1 MASDRRPEPE
11 WDAGSGPPPGRGGPN
26 PVPTG
31 SGRHPGGGHLPM
43 SSGTA
48 ASGRRRVRPAA
59 GSPAAGA
66 TGTLPRPGEFA
77 DGTEPVRAGRRW
89 PWRTLLAALGGGVLV
104 LAFPATDLPALAVL
118 GPAALALAVRRQRF
132 RSGLWLGLVFGLAFF
147 VPLLSW
153 TGVYVGPF
161 PWLALAVWEALH
173 LALLGGATAVTSRL
187 RLWPLWTAALWVA
200 DEALRGR
207 FVLGGFPWGRLGFSQ
222 TEGPLLWLAAYG
234 GVPLVG
240 FAVALTGALLAAAG
254 PAWVRAG
261 RSSSPGSGRRAPAL
275 RTAALA
281 VAAVLAVPLIG
292 ALAWLPLPGRSLT
305 DGGPTTTVAV
315 IQGNVPRAGLDFNA
329 QRRAVLDNHVQQTL
343 ELAAAVEDGRQP
355 RPDVVIWPENSSD
368 IDPYLNEDAGREID
382 RAAREIGAPILVG
395 AIVEGPGRFI
405 SNTAIVWDPD
415 TGPGDTY
422 VKRHPVPLAEYVP
435 ARGFFRFF
443 SAEVDRVHDQRAGR
457 KVGVLDVGGARIGD
471 LICFEVVYDGLVN
484 DVADRG

>member
-48 ASGRRRVRPAA
+48 ASGRRRGRPAA
-59 GSPAAGA
+59 ARRAAGA
-66 TGTLPRPGEFA
+66 TGTLPRPGESA
-77 DGTEPVRAGRRW
+77 DGTEPVPAGRRW

-187 RLWPLWTAALWVA
+187 RLWPLWAATLWVA

-222 TEGPLLWLAAYG
+222 TRGPLLSLAGHG
-234 GVPLVG
+234 GVPLVT
-240 FAVALTGALLAAAG
+240 FAVALTGTLLAWAGSALVRTWRSRSDTGERG
-254 PAWVRAG
+254 PAV
-261 RSSSPGSGRRAPAL
+261 RRAV
-275 RTAALA
+275 LA
-281 VAAVLAVPLIG
+281 VAAVLVVPLAG
-292 ALAWLPLPGRSLT
+292 SLAWLPLPGPSLT
-305 DGGPTTTVAV
+305 
-315 IQGNVPRAGLDFNA
+315 AG
-329 QRRAVLDNHVQQTL
+329 
-343 ELAAAVEDGRQP
+343 
-355 RPDVVIWPENSSD
+355 
-368 IDPYLNEDAGREID
+368 
-382 RAAREIGAPILVG
+382 
-395 AIVEGPGRFI
+395 
-405 SNTAIVWDPD
+405 
-415 TGPGDTY
+415 
-422 VKRHPVPLAEYVP
+422 
-435 ARGFFRFF
+435 
-443 SAEVDRVHDQRAGR
+443 
-457 KVGVLDVGGARIGD
+457 
-471 LICFEVVYDGLVN
+471 
-484 DVADRG
+484 

>member
-187 RLWPLWTAALWVA
+187 RLWPLWAATLWVA

-222 TEGPLLWLAAYG
+222 TRGPLLSLAAYG
-234 GVPLVG
+234 GVPLVS
-240 FAVALTGALLAAAG
+240 FAVALTGALLAAAVLALHR
-254 PAWVRAG
+254 AWLTAG
-261 RSSSPGSGRRAPAL
+261 DPQARGPAL
-275 RTAALA
+275 RAAA
-281 VAAVLAVPLIG
+281 ATVAAVLAVPLLG
-292 ALAWLPLPGRSLT
+292 AAAWLPLPGSS
-305 DGGPTTTVAV
+305 PT
-315 IQGNVPRAGLDFNA
+315 AG
-329 QRRAVLDNHVQQTL
+329 
-343 ELAAAVEDGRQP
+343 
-355 RPDVVIWPENSSD
+355 
-368 IDPYLNEDAGREID
+368 
-382 RAAREIGAPILVG
+382 
-395 AIVEGPGRFI
+395 
-405 SNTAIVWDPD
+405 
-415 TGPGDTY
+415 
-422 VKRHPVPLAEYVP
+422 
-435 ARGFFRFF
+435 
-443 SAEVDRVHDQRAGR
+443 
-457 KVGVLDVGGARIGD
+457 
-471 LICFEVVYDGLVN
+471 
-484 DVADRG
+484 